1 MSHKPEQQN
10 EALERA
16 IAALPRE
23 RLPEHDLWPALEARL
38 APRQSPWQGLS
49 PWAAAAA
56 IVLAAAGLWFQSL
69 PTLPVAQIP
78 APSTLLGGGDPVAEL
93 LITYEHEKG
102 LQLASLPV
110 SSPAIK
116 RQLAVWDAAVDQVR
130 LALRY
135 TPEEAHLLAQ
145 LDRLYRQ
152 QLHYLEQL
160 ATIDPELIAYY

>member
-1 MSHKPEQQN
+1 MSDKPEHRD

-23 RLPEHDLWPALEARL
+23 RQPGHDLWPALEARL
-38 APRQSPWQGLS
+38 TPRQSAWQGLA

-56 IVLAAAGLWFQSL
+56 IVLAAAGLWFQNL
-69 PTLPVAQIP
+69 PAPPVAQNS
-78 APSTLLGGGDPVAEL
+78 APSPLLGGGDPVAEL
-93 LITYEHEKG
+93 LSTYEREKG
-102 LQLASLPV
+102 SQLASLPV

-116 RQLAVWDAAVDQVR
+116 RQLAVWDAAVGQVR
-130 LALRY
+130 QALQY
-135 TPEEAHLLAQ
+135 APGEPHLLAQ

-152 QLHYLEQL
+152 QLRYLEQL